1 MVRDV
6 IFCLQEA
13 ASEIIFQHSSTPKK
27 LTECFIEP
35 PCGCANPGK
44 ELKCEDCPYLEACL
58 SSIKLENGCKG

>member
-6 IFCLQEA
+6 IFCLQEVA
-13 ASEIIFQHSSTPKK
+13 CDIIFQNSSTSKQ
-27 LTECFIEP
+27 LTECFINP

-58 SSIKLENGCKG
+58 SDMKQKHLV